1 MPVKHAFTSAK
12 SDGGDST
19 QVQPSNWNADHS
31 IDNGTAGA
39 PAIAPSSDTN
49 TGFYFNGSDSILV
62 SFGGV
67 AKGGWNTTRSQFEVG
82 AQIGFAPAAQAL
94 GSFTGN
100 RNGFDQVVI
109 QNASAGTDASS
120 DLVICND
127 ASTDST
133 NYLDLGLNSTG
144 YTTNFFGSARDGYL
158 YVNGSASG
166 QGNLWLGTARANTR
180 VRVSVG
186 GGASSNIVCD
196 FNENGIN
203 LPVKATWTAPTEG
216 LNVFNRSRAGR
227 NLLTIVGPS
236 GVDTSLQPA
245 MFGNSIYM
253 WLPGTST
260 TLSIAFGTNFVSR
273 ASGTATAQAHPT
285 KASTNALTSM
295 NRATFGTGT
304 TATGACGI
312 QSGATVAWRGNAAGL
327 GGFFFF
333 ARFGVETHEAAMRY
347 MVGLSANNVALA
359 GEPSVLNNT
368 IALVKDSTDSNWF
381 LATRDGTTT
390 TKTATGLA
398 VAAGTILDLTIFCKP
413 NDTKVTVRL
422 VNAVTGTVHIN
433 NVDIT
438 ANLPT
443 NTTFLFMQAHAMS
456 TVGTTAKLLA
466 LNRLYCECDL

>member
-39 PAIAPSSDTN
+39 PAIAPSSDPN
-49 TGFYFNGSDSILV
+49 TGFYFDGADKILV
-62 SFGGV
+62 STGGT
-67 AKGGWNTTRSQFEVG
+67 AFGGWNTTRSQFEVG
-82 AQIGFAPAAQAL
+82 AQVGFAPTNQLL
-94 GSFTGN
+94 GSFTGTL
-100 RNGFDQVVI
+100 NGFEQVVI
-109 QNASAGTDASS
+109 QNFSAGTDASS

-127 ASTDST
+127 ASTDTT

-158 YVNGSASG
+158 YVNGATTS
-166 QGNLWLGTARANTR
+166 QGSLWLGTGQAGTK

-186 GGASSNIVCD
+186 GGASSNVVCD

-203 LPVKATWTAPTEG
+203 LPVKASWTAPTEG

-236 GVDTSLQPA
+236 GIDTALQPA

-253 WLPGTST
+253 WLPGTAT
-260 TLSIAFGTNFVSR
+260 TVSINFGTNFTAR
-273 ASGTATAQAHPT
+273 NAGTGAAQAHPT

-295 NRATFGTGT
+295 NRATFSSGT
-304 TATGACGI
+304 TATGASGV

-333 ARFGVETHEAAMRY
+333 ARFAVETHAADTRNFI
-347 MVGLSANNVALA
+347 GLSANNAAMAADPSTWNHTIGLCKDVAD
-359 GEPSVLNNT
+359 T
-368 IALVKDSTDSNWF
+368 NWQ
-381 LATRDGTTT
+381 LLSRGTAA
-390 TKTATGLA
+390 TKTDTGLA
-398 VAAGTILDLTIFCKP
+398 VAADTILDLTLFCKP
-413 NDTKVTVRL
+413 NDTKITARL
-422 VNAVTGTVHIN
+422 VNTVTGAVYLD
-433 NVDIT
+433 NVDVT
-438 ANLPT
+438 ANLPG
-443 NTTFLFMQAHAMS
+443 NTTFMFMQAHHQS
-456 TVGTTAKLLA
+456 TTTATATLLA
-466 LNRLYCECDL
+466 LNRLYCETDL